1 MEHLRSKGP
10 RLGVASPRSRF
21 RHIGAV
27 AVALVLLGSS
37 GGVVTVAATALS
49 SSGHVVVLRM
59 ATGLQAVRVG
69 RTLSGSQPSPYCNF
83 GNVSSPFILL
93 CYTPQDLKVA
103 YNFPT
108 TLDGAGQTVV
118 IVDAFGYPT
127 VQADLNTFDAQFGL
141 PNTRVQIVCQGGVCP
156 VFNASDP
163 DQVGW
168 SQEISEDV
176 QTVHAL
182 APGAH
187 IVLYVATT
195 DDDLTM
201 ERAVLSAVQMFP
213 HSIISQ
219 SWGDP
224 ELDLLQG
231 TCFLDTD
238 TPTGICSPAYVRNV
252 IATGETA
259 YLLAA
264 AEGTTVFA
272 SAGDWG
278 ADNAG
283 LCYAFPSPCG
293 FTSANPIYPSSS
305 PWVTAVGGTMGDPYY
320 NGSAPA
326 SCGAANVCS
335 LGLVQFRNTPSCQ
348 LNNLTPTGT
357 ASCDPVGYGG
367 EQVWNEPQYDL
378 AGGGAPSL
386 LFPTPS
392 YQLGLGVPSRT
403 TPDVSAD
410 AAASGGGLNYW
421 SAIPSEAGWL
431 DSVGT
436 SFGSPIWSSIAALAD
451 QYAAQHHRG
460 TVGFLNPLLYRI
472 GEDPFLYRLAFH
484 DITVG
489 NNTIAGSSV
498 GFSAGPG
505 WDDATGWGTPNVAN
519 LVPLLAMGA

>member
-1 MEHLRSKGP
+1 MQRRTSTHVG
-10 RLGVASPRSRF
+10 AIA
-21 RHIGAV
+21 IGI
-27 AVALVLLGSS
+27 LLLGSS
-37 GGVVTVAATALS
+37 AGFVTLAGAVLPVAVRTVES
-49 SSGHVVVLRM
+49 HESI
-59 ATGLQAVRVG
+59 GLHAVRVG
-69 RTLSGSQPSPYCNF
+69 SSLSGGQPSPYCNF
-83 GNVSSPFILL
+83 GNTSSPFLLL
-93 CYTPQDLKVA
+93 CYTPQDLRVA
-103 YNFPT
+103 YDFPT
-108 TLDGAGQTVV
+108 NLDGSGQTVV

-127 VQADLNTFDAQFGL
+127 VQADLNTFDTQFGL
-141 PNTRVQIVCQGGVCP
+141 PSTQVQIVCQGGVCP

-176 QTVHAL
+176 QTVHSL

-187 IVLYVATT
+187 IVLYVASN

-201 ERAVLSAVQMFP
+201 EQAVLSAVQMFP

-224 ELDLLQG
+224 ELDMLQG

-238 TPTGICSPAYVRNV
+238 TPTGVCSTAYVRSV

-278 ADNAG
+278 ADNSG

-305 PWVTAVGGTMGDPYY
+305 PFVTAVGGTMGDPYY
-320 NGSAPA
+320 NGSV
-326 SCGAANVCS
+326 AANCGTARVCS
-335 LGLVQFRNTPSCQ
+335 VGLVQFQNTPSCQ
-348 LNNLTPTGT
+348 LNNVLPSGPV
-357 ASCDPVGYGG
+357 SCTPVGYGG
-367 EQVWNEPQYDL
+367 EQVWNEPQYGL
-378 AGGGAPSL
+378 ASGGAPSL
-386 LFPTPS
+386 LFPTPL
-392 YQLGLGVPSRT
+392 YQFGLGVHSRT

-451 QYAAQHHRG
+451 QLAAQHHRG
-460 TVGFLNPLLYRI
+460 TIGFLNPVLYAI
-472 GEDPFLYRLAFH
+472 GEDPLLYRLAFH
-484 DITVG
+484 DITSG
-489 NNTIAGSSV
+489 NNIVAGSSV
-498 GFSAGPG
+498 GFNAGPG

-519 LVPLLAMGA
+519 LVPLLALGL

>member
-1 MEHLRSKGP
+1 LDLWPAMSLPGP
-10 RLGVASPRSRF
+10 IVVIGICLVMALASVSASFGALPGTPGAASTHVVTPRSAF
-21 RHIGAV
+21 
-27 AVALVLLGSS
+27 
-37 GGVVTVAATALS
+37 
-49 SSGHVVVLRM
+49 
-59 ATGLQAVRVG
+59 GLQARHVG
-69 RTLSGSQPSPYCNF
+69 HSLPSPQPSPYCNF
-83 GNVSSPFILL
+83 GNASAPFILL
-93 CYTPQDLKVA
+93 CYTPQDLRVA
-103 YNFPT
+103 YNYPSN
-108 TLDGAGQTVV
+108 LNGSGQTIV

-127 VQADLNTFDAQFGL
+127 VQADLNTFDVQFGL
-141 PNTRVQIVCQGGVCP
+141 PHTQVQIVCQGGVCP
-156 VFNASDP
+156 IFNASDP

-187 IVLYVATT
+187 IVLYVGTT

-201 ERAVLSAVQMFP
+201 EQAVLSAVQMFP

-231 TCFLDTD
+231 TCFDDTD
-238 TPTGICSPAYVRNV
+238 NPAGHCTSAYVADV
-252 IATGETA
+252 LATGERA
-259 YLLAA
+259 YRLAA
-264 AEGTTVFA
+264 EDGTTVFA

-278 ADNAG
+278 ADNSG

-305 PWVTAVGGTMGDPYY
+305 PWVTAVGGTQGNPYF
-320 NGSAPA
+320 NGSSPAACGTAPT
-326 SCGAANVCS
+326 CS
-335 LGLVQFRNTPSCQ
+335 LGLVKFLNTPSCQ
-348 LNNLTPTGT
+348 LGNLTPTGA
-357 ASCDPVGYGG
+357 ASCVPVGYGG
-367 EQVWNEPQYDL
+367 EQVWNEPQYGL
-378 AGGGAPSL
+378 ATGGAPSQ
-386 LFPTPS
+386 LFSTPW
-392 YQLGLGVPSRT
+392 YQVGLGLHSRT

-436 SFGSPIWSSIAALAD
+436 SFGSPIWSTIAALAD
-451 QYAAQHHRG
+451 QLAAQHHGG
-460 TVGFLNPLLYRI
+460 TIGFINPALYLI
-472 GEDPFLYRLAFH
+472 GEIPWLYSLAFH

-489 NNTIAGSSV
+489 NNAVAGSSV
-498 GFSAGPG
+498 GFAAGSG

-519 LVPLLAMGA
+519 LVPLLALLA